1 MRPFRGSVFFLFF
14 VPALEKAVARA
25 ISTSNPPIRAMAALA
40 AVATDQGLDAVAP
53 FPLLRL
59 VSDYLTYD
67 QLMPPCR
74 LRWSRRLGRPVMEN
88 YILGIQYGDVIGA
101 AWIEELHP
109 YETMLVGTRMQHP
122 FPRSVTGWSME
133 FREFDRDNMWDVTI
147 VDEDY
152 EDWPY
157 VEAWMRRYG
166 VTWPSVSRRNPH
178 PTLHRL
184 YLSYARFCERVCH
197 HAGQRD
203 IAFEVERDVML
214 GW

>member
-1 MRPFRGSVFFLFF
+1 
-14 VPALEKAVARA
+14 
-25 ISTSNPPIRAMAALA
+25 
-40 AVATDQGLDAVAP
+40 
-53 FPLLRL
+53 
-59 VSDYLTYD
+59 
-67 QLMPPCR
+67 
-74 LRWSRRLGRPVMEN
+74 
-88 YILGIQYGDVIGA
+88 
-101 AWIEELHP
+101 
-109 YETMLVGTRMQHP
+109 
-122 FPRSVTGWSME
+122 
-133 FREFDRDNMWDVTI
+133 MWDVTI

-166 VTWPSVSRRNPH
+166 VTWPFVSRRNPH

-184 YLSYARFCERVCH
+184 YLSYARFCERVYH